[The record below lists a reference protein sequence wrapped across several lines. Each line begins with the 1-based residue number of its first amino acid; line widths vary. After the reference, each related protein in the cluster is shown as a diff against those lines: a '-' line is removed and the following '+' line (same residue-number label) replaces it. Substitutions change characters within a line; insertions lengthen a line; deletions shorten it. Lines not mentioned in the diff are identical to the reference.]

1 MSEKDRL
8 FAEAKILKEKLEN
21 GDRSLQTMK
30 QMVEILD
37 RIEEIQDLP
46 SMPQPLEAK
55 PIV

>member
-37 RIEEIQDLP
+37 RIEEIQYLP